1 MGLLVSWIVL
11 IQGIFVINQ
20 VGFCVVM
27 IVLSYIAFEDD
38 GGRYAY
44 DKQPSIC
51 KWNLRKL
58 SEALSLCL
66 PEEKAREGLEL

>member
-1 MGLLVSWIVL
+1 M
-11 IQGIFVINQ
+11 
-20 VGFCVVM
+20 VM
-27 IVLSYIAFEDD
+27 IVLSYVAFEDD

-58 SEALSLCL
+58 SEALSPCL